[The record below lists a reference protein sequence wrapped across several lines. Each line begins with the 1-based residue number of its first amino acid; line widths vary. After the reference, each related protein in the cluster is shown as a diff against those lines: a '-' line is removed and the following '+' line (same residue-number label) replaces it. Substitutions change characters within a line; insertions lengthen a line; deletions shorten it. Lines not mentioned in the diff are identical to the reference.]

1 MIDYKYISSLFIIFM
16 QILNAIHRWLSIT
29 ENILV
34 LVPICRKFCTII
46 QSDVFYKQ
54 NLKKITYYKQNTIRT
69 MMIQILKCAKFLIVI
84 TIFNTL

>member
-54 NLKKITYYKQNTIRT
+54 N
-69 MMIQILKCAKFLIVI
+69 
-84 TIFNTL
+84 